1 MTFTNFTTLDIIL
14 ITLRLFPDL
23 PIFMALIV
31 ALIPAFFAFKLA
43 KELYK

>member
-1 MTFTNFTTLDIIL
+1 MGL
-14 ITLRLFPDL
+14 IDSTQVYL
-23 PIFMALIV
+23 ALLI